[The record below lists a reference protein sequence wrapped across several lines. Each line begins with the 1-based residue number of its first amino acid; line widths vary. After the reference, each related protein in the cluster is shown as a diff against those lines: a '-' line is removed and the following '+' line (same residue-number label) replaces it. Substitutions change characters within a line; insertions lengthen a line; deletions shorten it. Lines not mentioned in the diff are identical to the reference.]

1 MTNADLFRA
10 TFGMNPTKLWDMT
23 GREFLDWMNTEV
35 SEQIKVDKPTDKQ
48 IKYAGYLAHRMCV
61 PLPTEFTKAAYS
73 EFISKMK
80 PIVKAED
87 DAMNEPG
94 PWGMAYL

>member
-1 MTNADLFRA
+1 MTNGDLFRVIFRMYS
-10 TFGMNPTKLWDMT
+10 TELWAMPEQ
-23 GREFLDWMNTEV
+23 EFLDWMNTEV
-35 SEQIKVDKPTDKQ
+35 SEPIIADKPTDKQ

-61 PLPTEFTKAAYS
+61 PLPSEFTKAAYS